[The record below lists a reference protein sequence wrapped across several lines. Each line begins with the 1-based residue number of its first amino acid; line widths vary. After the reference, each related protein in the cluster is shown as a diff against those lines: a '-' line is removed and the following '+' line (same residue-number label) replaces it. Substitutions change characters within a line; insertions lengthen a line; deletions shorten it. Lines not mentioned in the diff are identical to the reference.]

1 MKDCFDPRS
10 YGAVADGHSKD
21 TAAVQAAIDAAAA
34 QGGTVRLAGGTF
46 VCGTLYLKS
55 NVALEITNSA
65 TLLASPDIADYG
77 TDTHHNRY
85 RNEPELDRC
94 FLFAQDAENVTICGS
109 GVIDGNAAAFP
120 NAGSIYRPM
129 LLRVLRCRNVRVQNL
144 RLLNAAA
151 WATAFLDSDFIWA
164 TDLHI
169 ENHRNYNGDGLD
181 FDSCRHVWVRGCYID
196 GTDDNLCLQSS
207 GLPVQ
212 DVHIS
217 DCAFTSVCVGIRIGL
232 KSIGEISGVVIS
244 NCTMRNIWREGIN
257 GHYKDGSIDI
267 MNDGAYKMVETMK
280 KWYAEGLIQPEWVA
294 GTFGEADWEAA
305 MLNGNGS
312 VFFDYYNR
320 AEWFMENGGPDNDPN
335 YQMGVLNFIKDDN
348 GNPQKMPVSMKYNDE
363 CVTAINANCSEDKIK
378 TILTFIDY
386 FYSEE
391 GEILANYGVEGE
403 SFKDTNGD
411 KEFIVDYQTE
421 EATPAGEKRWS
432 FLSDRFTVCKP
443 VDNEAFFK
451 WNAPLIAEATGRLF
465 TDENLGTSYVL
476 KFTDDQSKEVTNLLA
491 SVYDAQMSGIAQFID
506 GTRELTPDNW
516 AAFQQEMND
525 LGLSRIEEIQLAAYQ
540 AMYGA

>member
-120 NAGSIYRPM
+120 NAGSIYRLM

-244 NCTMRNIWREGIN
+244 NCTMRNIWREGIKLECTEGGSITDILVEN
-257 GHYKDGSIDI
+257 VTMHNVRRPIFAILNNRYRPDDLGIVDGAGQFQINDRLFPVRAHQLVVVNPNVIHTEVSLESHPLECIVLGIEGVEFTISDTSEGSFCVYTFDGNNDVLPCMRKILTEMQNRESNFQILCQAYMDIIVVQLMRNASVSAVPIHSRLPANRQCATVKRYIDHHYKENLTLDELAEKVSI
-267 MNDGAYKMVETMK
+267 
-280 KWYAEGLIQPEWVA
+280 
-294 GTFGEADWEAA
+294 
-305 MLNGNGS
+305 S
-312 VFFDYYNR
+312 
-320 AEWFMENGGPDNDPN
+320 
-335 YQMGVLNFIKDDN
+335 
-348 GNPQKMPVSMKYNDE
+348 KYHMAHAFKRE
-363 CVTAINANCSEDKIK
+363 
-378 TILTFIDY
+378 
-386 FYSEE
+386 
-391 GEILANYGVEGE
+391 YGVSPINYIIDCRIQEG
-403 SFKDTNGD
+403 
-411 KEFIVDYQTE
+411 
-421 EATPAGEKRWS
+421 KRLLAETDLAPS
-432 FLSDRFTVCKP
+432 QIASILGFSSSSYFCKTFS
-443 VDNEAFFK
+443 NIE
-451 WNAPLIAEATGRLF
+451 
-465 TDENLGTSYVL
+465 GTSPTEYRKANQV
-476 KFTDDQSKEVTNLLA
+476 KF
-491 SVYDAQMSGIAQFID
+491 
-506 GTRELTPDNW
+506 
-516 AAFQQEMND
+516 
-525 LGLSRIEEIQLAAYQ
+525 
-540 AMYGA
+540 

>member
-244 NCTMRNIWREGIN
+244 NCTMRNIWREGIKLECTE
-257 GHYKDGSIDI
+257 GGSITDI
-267 MNDGAYKMVETMK
+267 LVENVTMHNVRRPIF
-280 KWYAEGLIQPEWVA
+280 AI
-294 GTFGEADWEAA
+294 
-305 MLNGNGS
+305 LN
-312 VFFDYYNR
+312 NR
-320 AEWFMENGGPDNDPN
+320 
-335 YQMGVLNFIKDDN
+335 
-348 GNPQKMPVSMKYNDE
+348 
-363 CVTAINANCSEDKIK
+363 
-378 TILTFIDY
+378 
-386 FYSEE
+386 
-391 GEILANYGVEGE
+391 
-403 SFKDTNGD
+403 
-411 KEFIVDYQTE
+411 
-421 EATPAGEKRWS
+421 
-432 FLSDRFTVCKP
+432 
-443 VDNEAFFK
+443 
-451 WNAPLIAEATGRLF
+451 
-465 TDENLGTSYVL
+465 
-476 KFTDDQSKEVTNLLA
+476 
-491 SVYDAQMSGIAQFID
+491 
-506 GTRELTPDNW
+506 
-516 AAFQQEMND
+516 
-525 LGLSRIEEIQLAAYQ
+525 
-540 AMYGA
+540 

>member
-1 MKDCFDPRS
+1 MNDSFDPRS
-10 YGAVADGHSKD
+10 YGAMADGHSKD

-65 TLLASPDIADYG
+65 TLLASPDIGDYG

-94 FLFAQDAENVTICGS
+94 FLFMQDAENVTICGS

-151 WATAFLDSDFIWA
+151 WTTAFLDSDFIWA

-181 FDSCRHVWVRGCYID
+181 FDGCRHVWVRGCYID

-217 DCAFTSVCVGIRIGL
+217 DCAFTSVCAGIRIGL

-244 NCTMRNIWREGIN
+244 NCTMRNIWREGIKLECTE
-257 GHYKDGSIDI
+257 GGSITDILVENITMHNVRRPIFAILNNRYRPDDLGSSVELDHIPPIGTMARLRFVGITAVDDEEMAHAQRRFDHDI
-267 MNDGAYKMVETMK
+267 MGEPRFGGCRLDANAAHPIEDVTIRDF
-280 KWYAEGLIQPEWVA
+280 WY
-294 GTFGEADWEAA
+294 
-305 MLNGNGS
+305 
-312 VFFDYYNR
+312 
-320 AEWFMENGGPDNDPN
+320 
-335 YQMGVLNFIKDDN
+335 
-348 GNPQKMPVSMKYNDE
+348 
-363 CVTAINANCSEDKIK
+363 TAIGGVRLADLPAAPYPEVPDRLQAPTAPGSENYYPDWSR
-378 TILTFIDY
+378 TTHLDARNVRGLT
-386 FYSEE
+386 
-391 GEILANYGVEGE
+391 L
-403 SFKDTNGD
+403 
-411 KEFIVDYQTE
+411 
-421 EATPAGEKRWS
+421 
-432 FLSDRFTVCKP
+432 
-443 VDNEAFFK
+443 
-451 WNAPLIAEATGRLF
+451 
-465 TDENLGTSYVL
+465 ENLHFNTLYPDERP
-476 KFTDDQSKEVTNLLA
+476 K
-491 SVYDAQMSGIAQFID
+491 M
-506 GTRELTPDNW
+506 LTEGPTV
-516 AAFQQEMND
+516 M
-525 LGLSRIEEIQLAAYQ
+525 L
-540 AMYGA
+540 

>member
-1 MKDCFDPRS
+1 MNDSLDPRS
-10 YGAVADGHSKD
+10 YGAMADGHSKD

-181 FDSCRHVWVRGCYID
+181 FDGCRHVWVRGCYID

-217 DCAFTSVCVGIRIGL
+217 DCAFTSVCAGIRIGL

-244 NCTMRNIWREGIN
+244 NCTMRNIWREGIKLECTE
-257 GHYKDGSIDI
+257 GGSITDILVENVTMHNVRRPIFAILNNRYRPDDLGSSIELDHIPPIGTMARLRFVGITAVDDEGMSHAQRRFDHDI
-267 MNDGAYKMVETMK
+267 MGEPKFGGCRLDAN
-280 KWYAEGLIQPEWVA
+280 VA
-294 GTFGEADWEAA
+294 HPIEDVTIRDF
-305 MLNGNGS
+305 S
-312 VFFDYYNR
+312 Y
-320 AEWFMENGGPDNDPN
+320 
-335 YQMGVLNFIKDDN
+335 
-348 GNPQKMPVSMKYNDE
+348 
-363 CVTAINANCSEDKIK
+363 TAIGGVRLADLPAAPYPEVPDRLQAPTAPGSENYYPDWSR
-378 TILTFIDY
+378 TTHLDARNVRGLT
-386 FYSEE
+386 
-391 GEILANYGVEGE
+391 L
-403 SFKDTNGD
+403 
-411 KEFIVDYQTE
+411 
-421 EATPAGEKRWS
+421 
-432 FLSDRFTVCKP
+432 
-443 VDNEAFFK
+443 
-451 WNAPLIAEATGRLF
+451 
-465 TDENLGTSYVL
+465 ENLHFNTLHSDERP
-476 KFTDDQSKEVTNLLA
+476 K
-491 SVYDAQMSGIAQFID
+491 M
-506 GTRELTPDNW
+506 LTEGPTV
-516 AAFQQEMND
+516 M
-525 LGLSRIEEIQLAAYQ
+525 L
-540 AMYGA
+540 

>member
-1 MKDCFDPRS
+1 MKDIFDPRS
-10 YGAVADGHSKD
+10 YGAVADGRAKD
-21 TAAVQAAIDAAAA
+21 TAAVQGAIDAAAA

-151 WATAFLDSDFIWA
+151 WTTAFLDSDFIWA

-181 FDSCRHVWVRGCYID
+181 FDGCRHVWVRGCYID

-217 DCAFTSVCVGIRIGL
+217 DCAFTSVCAGIRIGL
-232 KSIGEISGVVIS
+232 K
-244 NCTMRNIWREGIN
+244 
-257 GHYKDGSIDI
+257 
-267 MNDGAYKMVETMK
+267 
-280 KWYAEGLIQPEWVA
+280 
-294 GTFGEADWEAA
+294 
-305 MLNGNGS
+305 
-312 VFFDYYNR
+312 
-320 AEWFMENGGPDNDPN
+320 
-335 YQMGVLNFIKDDN
+335 
-348 GNPQKMPVSMKYNDE
+348 
-363 CVTAINANCSEDKIK
+363 
-378 TILTFIDY
+378 
-386 FYSEE
+386 
-391 GEILANYGVEGE
+391 
-403 SFKDTNGD
+403 
-411 KEFIVDYQTE
+411 
-421 EATPAGEKRWS
+421 
-432 FLSDRFTVCKP
+432 
-443 VDNEAFFK
+443 
-451 WNAPLIAEATGRLF
+451 
-465 TDENLGTSYVL
+465 
-476 KFTDDQSKEVTNLLA
+476 
-491 SVYDAQMSGIAQFID
+491 
-506 GTRELTPDNW
+506 
-516 AAFQQEMND
+516 
-525 LGLSRIEEIQLAAYQ
+525 
-540 AMYGA
+540 

>member
-244 NCTMRNIWREGIN
+244 NCTMRNIWREGIRIADKACRDM
-257 GHYKDGSIDI
+257 GIASPRIG
-267 MNDGAYKMVETMK
+267 
-280 KWYAEGLIQPEWVA
+280 VA
-294 GTFGEADWEAA
+294 GLNPHCGEGGLFGREEIDEITPAIEAA
-305 MLNGNGS
+305 
-312 VFFDYYNR
+312 R
-320 AEWFMENGGPDNDPN
+320 
-335 YQMGVLNFIKDDN
+335 
-348 GNPQKMPVSMKYNDE
+348 
-363 CVTAINANCSEDKIK
+363 TAGINAQGPIPPD
-378 TILTFIDY
+378 TIFSKALGGWYDIVVAMYHDQGHIPLKVVGFVYDREKQAW
-386 FYSEE
+386 S
-391 GEILANYGVEGE
+391 AVEGVNI
-403 SFKDTNGD
+403 T
-411 KEFIVDYQTE
+411 
-421 EATPAGEKRWS
+421 
-432 FLSDRFTVCKP
+432 
-443 VDNEAFFK
+443 
-451 WNAPLIAEATGRLF
+451 
-465 TDENLGTSYVL
+465 
-476 KFTDDQSKEVTNLLA
+476 
-491 SVYDAQMSGIAQFID
+491 
-506 GTRELTPDNW
+506 
-516 AAFQQEMND
+516 
-525 LGLSRIEEIQLAAYQ
+525 LGLPIIRTSVDHGTAFDQAGTGKANELSLKNAIEYAVRFAANR
-540 AMYGA
+540 

>member
-244 NCTMRNIWREGIN
+244 NHQAVT
-257 GHYKDGSIDI
+257 
-267 MNDGAYKMVETMK
+267 KM
-280 KWYAEGLIQPEWVA
+280 LSQP
-294 GTFGEADWEAA
+294 
-305 MLNGNGS
+305 
-312 VFFDYYNR
+312 FF
-320 AEWFMENGGPDNDPN
+320 F
-335 YQMGVLNFIKDDN
+335 V
-348 GNPQKMPVSMKYNDE
+348 
-363 CVTAINANCSEDKIK
+363 VTPK
-378 TILTFIDY
+378 
-386 FYSEE
+386 
-391 GEILANYGVEGE
+391 
-403 SFKDTNGD
+403 NGD
-411 KEFIVDYQTE
+411 FDVLFSRSYFT
-421 EATPAGEKRWS
+421 R
-432 FLSDRFTVCKP
+432 LSNRFMAVGLFCCRFSTAVRPHCGK
-443 VDNEAFFK
+443 NE
-451 WNAPLIAEATGRLF
+451 
-465 TDENLGTSYVL
+465 
-476 KFTDDQSKEVTNLLA
+476 
-491 SVYDAQMSGIAQFID
+491 
-506 GTRELTPDNW
+506 
-516 AAFQQEMND
+516 
-525 LGLSRIEEIQLAAYQ
+525 RICR
-540 AMYGA
+540 